1 MPTTAKTQFTETL
14 SSEIILTEE
23 IITYVFE
30 SFEKIKIMAI
40 KLESNCE
47 NALKALYCEKWQI
60 GVLQGDDEP

>member
-14 SSEIILTEE
+14 SSKIILTEE
-23 IITYVFE
+23 ILIYVFE

-47 NALKALYCEKWQI
+47 NALKALYCEKSQND
-60 GVLQGDDEP
+60 VAQGNNEP